1 LWTFLRYRLFWAVYR
16 DVIRDHLRNPHCA
29 CQEDLRMTRRA
40 RRLRSALESL
50 GPTFIKLGQFL
61 SRRPDILPPAYL
73 EVLSGLQEDTPAV
86 DFLATRRR
94 LEEVCICGRGANRHE
109 SEPTC
114 LHCHGIDQVFIQF
127 ERKPVASASLAQVHR
142 AIYRGRQVAVKFLKP
157 GVLDRVNADL
167 SLLRSLHRLIGHAF
181 RVSRNIPTRN
191 LIDEFGRRLQE
202 ELNFEYEA
210 LNIERFRENHPGTGP
225 VLTPAV
231 YWEFKRTDLLVLEF
245 VEGVSLRNWQGPPKD
260 RRRLARTLAQDFIRQ
275 VFIDNFFHADPHPG
289 NLFVQSDGR
298 IVYLDFGA
306 VGQLDRPARR
316 AVLRLFHAVCENDP
330 DLAVAAVLQ
339 MGQTE
344 PQSIDLPELRIEV
357 DRIIR
362 LYRQRRG
369 ARWTD
374 SIVQTARRHGIR
386 VPRSILMYA
395 RAAMLNEIMVTE
407 LDPEFEVMAVA
418 RQMVLPIVEKELLD
432 LAGEIKHQLPE
443 VTRACTEIGRDLP
456 RLVQQWLQR
465 QAATPQEM
473 TSRNFSNT

>member
-1 LWTFLRYRLFWAVYR
+1 
-16 DVIRDHLRNPHCA
+16 
-29 CQEDLRMTRRA
+29 M
-40 RRLRSALESL
+40 
-50 GPTFIKLGQFL
+50 
-61 SRRPDILPPAYL
+61 
-73 EVLSGLQEDTPAV
+73 
-86 DFLATRRR
+86 
-94 LEEVCICGRGANRHE
+94 
-109 SEPTC
+109 
-114 LHCHGIDQVFIQF
+114 
-127 ERKPVASASLAQVHR
+127 
-142 AIYRGRQVAVKFLKP
+142 
-157 GVLDRVNADL
+157 
-167 SLLRSLHRLIGHAF
+167 
-181 RVSRNIPTRN
+181 
-191 LIDEFGRRLQE
+191 
-202 ELNFEYEA
+202 
-210 LNIERFRENHPGTGP
+210 
-225 VLTPAV
+225 
-231 YWEFKRTDLLVLEF
+231 
-245 VEGVSLRNWQGPPKD
+245 
-260 RRRLARTLAQDFIRQ
+260 RQ

-298 IVYLDFGA
+298 VVYLDFGA

-316 AVLRLFHAVCENDP
+316 AVLRLFHAVYENDP

-357 DRIIR
+357 DRIIH

-374 SIVQTARRHGIR
+374 SIVQTTRRHGIR